1 MDCKSLEQQV
11 PNPNLPASS
20 YYLTST
26 TWTDV
31 QITAA
36 STIEGLKTSE
46 AHVIWSDRSNPERAC
61 NFWAPEMHN
70 VDGRWY
76 LYFSSSVCNEDWGI
90 VLPSLRVYVL
100 GGGTENPLSGDY
112 EMLGPIIPP
121 NFDHGML
128 DAVSNPSMHFVL
140 HGSGSD

>member
-1 MDCKSLEQQV
+1 
-11 PNPNLPASS
+11 
-20 YYLTST
+20 
-26 TWTDV
+26 
-31 QITAA
+31 
-36 STIEGLKTSE
+36 
-46 AHVIWSDRSNPERAC
+46 
-61 NFWAPEMHN
+61 MHN

-128 DAVSNPSMHFVL
+128 DAVSIRHAWSSRNMHGTSLTHARTELVR
-140 HGSGSD
+140 H